1 MNSVQEYISCS
12 KLFLLDNGIF
22 LVCFDSNSMK
32 NTQEVEK
39 FYYREVGTFIDLVCQ
54 RDLSC
59 AKIILVATKVDG
71 RPWLPS
77 WLQQTHSKT
86 FAAILQKTKDHISY
100 LCMPQSPQ
108 TPVILFD
115 EVLAT
120 SAKNVSTKW
129 LGYLHRVV
137 TAMVTGVSSLP
148 PKAIPQCWITWLQD
162 LRKNPVVSIAELEDF
177 QDTNDFVNLSD
188 DEVEKLTFLKEQ
200 LESQEQ
206 DFLGNA
212 TPTRRTSD
220 AHGQSHGGQ
229 RQPSSPGASDDNP
242 DQD

>member
-1 MNSVQEYISCS
+1 
-12 KLFLLDNGIF
+12 
-22 LVCFDSNSMK
+22 
-32 NTQEVEK
+32 
-39 FYYREVGTFIDLVCQ
+39 
-54 RDLSC
+54 
-59 AKIILVATKVDG
+59 
-71 RPWLPS
+71 
-77 WLQQTHSKT
+77 
-86 FAAILQKTKDHISY
+86 
-100 LCMPQSPQ
+100 MPQSPQ

-120 SAKNVSTKW
+120 SAKNVSKKW

-137 TAMVTGVSSLP
+137 TAMVTKVSSLP

-220 AHGQSHGGQ
+220 AHVQSHGGQ